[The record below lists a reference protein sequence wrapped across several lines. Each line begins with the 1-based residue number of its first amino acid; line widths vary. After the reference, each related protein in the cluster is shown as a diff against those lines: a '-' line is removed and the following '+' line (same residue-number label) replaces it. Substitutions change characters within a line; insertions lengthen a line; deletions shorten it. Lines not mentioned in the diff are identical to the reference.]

1 MSKSG
6 RDIGGSSLWGS
17 LLDIVLEKYHWTF
30 DYLLWDISYVNVHM
44 LLSDSIYHAIDSS
57 KHKDFEDEDNINAD
71 DPKNI
76 NKIKELI
83 KNS

>member
-17 LLDIVLEKYHWTF
+17 LFDVVLEKYHWTF
-30 DYLLWDISYVNVHM
+30 DYLIWGISFVNVHM
-44 LLSDSIYHAIDSS
+44 LLSDSIYHSIGDGQTKA
-57 KHKDFEDEDNINAD
+57 DNEIINAD
-71 DPKNI
+71 DPGNSGKLN
-76 NKIKELI
+76 ELI